1 MLPETYPSSYVYG
14 LTDSDIFDGVNI
26 PIAGVAGNQQAA
38 LFGQL
43 AFHPGQVKSTY
54 GQGTFI
60 VMNTGSEPKMSKH
73 RLLTTIGYSI
83 DNQITYA
90 LEGSAL
96 ISGSAIE
103 WLKKERTEFI

>member
-1 MLPETYPSSYVYG
+1 MLFNIHTLEWDDYLLNLFNIPKNMLPETYPSSYVYG

-26 PIAGVAGNQQAA
+26 TIAGVAGNQQAA

-60 VMNTGSEPKMSKH
+60 VMNTGSEQKC
-73 RLLTTIGYSI
+73 LNTGYSPQLVI
-83 DNQITYA
+83 RLTI
-90 LEGSAL
+90 
-96 ISGSAIE
+96 
-103 WLKKERTEFI
+103 K